1 MNINNR
7 NTVSQKKTFQE
18 KNFFIGSK
26 LQKIRGYGVRIFF
39 AEGQYVR
46 FRNTVILTA
55 GFGKTHIFLGF
66 KFPKDHGGFYKG
78 SFSLMLDKIPL
89 CTKLLH
95 CTSDSDPA
103 DLVKLCQLRLC
114 RDFFSGLVGTV
125 FNLAGNNIHKLLV
138 KRLD

>member
-26 LQKIRGYGVRIFF
+26 LQKIRGYGVRIFL

-66 KFPKDHGGFYKG
+66 KFTEDHRRLYE
-78 SFSLMLDKIPL
+78 SSLSLVLDKISL
-89 CTKLLH
+89 CAKLFH
-95 CTSDSDPA
+95 GTSDSDPA
-103 DLVKLCQLRLC
+103 DMVKIGKLRLSG
-114 RDFFSGLVGTV
+114 DFFPGLISTV
-125 FNLAGNNIHKLLV
+125 LICWVIISISCL
-138 KRLD
+138 